1 MATLQVLVGLALRS
15 LGRIVNTALGWAT
28 VLLFGRVPQQRQII
42 VTTMAFGSVVW
53 LVAIVGIVWPGF
65 ATFLLAFVSL
75 PPWVNRAW
83 IRVAML
89 AAVAAIPLIVG
100 AGALLLVDPHY
111 RPRGAANIARALLPG
126 YRYTFGM
133 AITLVA
139 AALIA
144 PIAQARMLT
153 RRWMTRHLPVIIH
166 AAHYETVVGEIE
178 RALADAGV
186 GTRRVPTSPLIAVP
200 ARMLLLLMGGTVA
213 GMVAH
218 DLATL
223 AGHHVEIMVHPFDIV
238 ISGPTR
244 WVTSVQAVLTETLPF
259 TSAYLTWTRDANEI
273 EDRLREVWQSRTP
286 ASQDASAAVPL
297 LGLEEIEHTIRHT
310 GIAFDEWEV
319 LFREFLLVERRL
331 RLPGAP
337 TPGSAAPGDGAGRL
351 FSTPATIRQV
361 ALGKTP

>member
-1 MATLQVLVGLALRS
+1 MAILQVLISLALRS
-15 LGRIVNTALGWAT
+15 LGRIANTALGWTT
-28 VLLFGRVPQQRQII
+28 VLLFGRIPQQRQNI

-53 LVAIVGIVWPGF
+53 LVAIVGIVWPEF
-65 ATFLLAFVSL
+65 ATFLLAFIAL

-89 AAVAAIPLIVG
+89 AAAAAIPLIVG
-100 AGALLLVDPHY
+100 AGALLLVDPPY

-126 YRYTFGM
+126 YRYTFGI

-139 AALIA
+139 TALIA
-144 PIAQARMLT
+144 PIMQARMLM
-153 RRWMTRHLPVIIH
+153 RRWMTRHLPVVIH

-200 ARMLLLLMGGTVA
+200 TRILLLLMGGTVA

-223 AGHHVEIMVHPFDIV
+223 AGHDVEIMVHPFDIV
-238 ISGPTR
+238 ISGLTR
-244 WVTSVQAVLTETLPF
+244 RATNVQAVLTETLPF
-259 TSAYLTWTRDANEI
+259 TPAYLTWTRDANEI
-273 EDRLREVWQSRTP
+273 EDRLREAWRSRTAVP
-286 ASQDASAAVPL
+286 RDASAAVPVL
-297 LGLEEIEHTIRHT
+297 ALDEIEHTIRHT
-310 GIAFDEWEV
+310 GVAFDEWEV

-331 RLPGAP
+331 RLPSAP
-337 TPGSAAPGDGAGRL
+337 NTGVRRAG
-351 FSTPATIRQV
+351 
-361 ALGKTP
+361 